1 MRYVR
6 IQDAAVAEI
15 GDFSQDPNGVLF
27 HPDIVWVQ
35 SETANDGD
43 VYDGKGFSPYIKTAK
58 QQRDEIDAKI
68 ATLEQQQLMPRIT
81 RETLL
86 ATAVTFAA
94 AQGITEPQLY
104 AAQIA
109 YHKLKDFDTSIA
121 ALRAQRDAI
130 V

>member
-1 MRYVR
+1 MTQAFTDANGGYYQTDEVGVPEWAIKLTSCPVAVPPAPTAADKR
-6 IQDAAVAEI
+6 AAV
-15 GDFSQDPNGVLF
+15 D
-27 HPDIVWVQ
+27 VQ
-35 SETANDGD
+35 
-43 VYDGKGFSPYIKTAK
+43 
-58 QQRDEIDAKI
+58 I

-86 ATAVTFAA
+86 AAAVQLAA
-94 AQGITEPQLY
+94 AQGITEPVLY

-109 YHKLKDFDTSIA
+109 YRKLKDFDTSIA